1 MPAEK
6 SLGKVNLLPLDSF
19 EASFMGRG
27 LKWALTAGRVLVVL
41 TEFVVILAFASR
53 FWFDK
58 RLNDL
63 VEVIDQKKQVVE
75 SYSEIESEMRDI
87 LARQGPIDKAITRKT
102 TPIGVVEKLGQII
115 PNTTTLSELTVD
127 EAKVSMSGA
136 SDSEA
141 VLAQTLRSLKSFRD
155 MKKINLEEINFDQKL
170 GKVVFKIS
178 SKLETHAKQ

>member
-75 SYSEIESEMRDI
+75 SYSEIEAQMRDI
-87 LARQGPIDKAITRKT
+87 LTRQSPIDRSLNRKT
-102 TPIGVVEKLGQII
+102 TPITVVEKLGEIV
-115 PNTTTLSELTVD
+115 PSATTLTELTVD
-127 EAKVSMSGA
+127 ETKVSMAGA

-141 VLAQTLRSLKSFRD
+141 VLAQTLRSLKGFGD
-155 MKKINLEEINFDQKL
+155 MKKINLEEVNFDQKL
-170 GKVVFKIS
+170 EKVVFKIS
-178 SKLETHAKQ
+178 SKLETYAK